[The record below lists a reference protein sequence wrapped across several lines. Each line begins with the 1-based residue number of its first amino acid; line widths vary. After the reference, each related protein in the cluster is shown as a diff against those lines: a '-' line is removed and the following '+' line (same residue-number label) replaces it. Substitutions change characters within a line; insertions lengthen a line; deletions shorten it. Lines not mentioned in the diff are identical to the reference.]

1 MVKTRILCILP
12 GDCFRQQLLQKPGY
26 SIAGEEIGERM
37 VWEAGSLGKPIK
49 IEKMKKS
56 QCIFQNPYF

>member
-1 MVKTRILCILP
+1 
-12 GDCFRQQLLQKPGY
+12 LLQKPGY
-26 SIAGEEIGERM
+26 SIAGEEMGERM